1 MVSTMPMFDNK
12 PGQPVLGKNAVEYDD
27 YLPINTRVVF
37 ANGESEQRVT
47 VELVKD
53 KVPTLENKDKAEE
66 PAEDEN
72 EESDHIEELQFK
84 IVLDKADP
92 DSVKISKKKQCFV
105 SILPDEHESVAVE
118 QEKMLDFFFE
128 KKDPTWASQFKNAI
142 MLSP

>member
-1 MVSTMPMFDNK
+1 MYENK

-27 YLPINTRVVF
+27 YLPINSRVVF

-47 VELVKD
+47 VDLVKD
-53 KVPTLENKDKAEE
+53 KVPTLENKDKDEDPTNVDEE
-66 PAEDEN
+66 

-84 IVLDKADP
+84 IILEKADP
-92 DSVKISKKKQCFV
+92 DSVKVSKRNLCFI
-105 SILPDEHESVAVE
+105 SILPDESEAVVME